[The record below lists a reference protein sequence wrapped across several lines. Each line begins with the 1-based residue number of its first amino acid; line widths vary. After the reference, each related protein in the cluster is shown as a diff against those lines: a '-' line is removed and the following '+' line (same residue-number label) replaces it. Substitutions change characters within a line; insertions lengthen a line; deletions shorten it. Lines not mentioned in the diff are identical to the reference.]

1 MALSNSEEQLMEY
14 IWQNEKIYMKQILDC
29 YEEPKPATTTIAT
42 LLKRMQQKGFVG
54 YELTGNSR
62 AYFARVAKDKYFSL
76 QVNNIISKYFDNSPS
91 QFASFFTKE
100 TRMTKKQLQDLKNII
115 NAEIKKK
122 K

>member
-14 IWQNEKIYMKQILDC
+14 IWQNEKIYMKELLNC
-29 YEEPKPATTTIAT
+29 YDDPKPATTTIAT
-42 LLKRMQQKGFVG
+42 LLKRMQKKGFVG

-62 AYFARVAKDKYFSL
+62 AYYALVAKDNYFSS
-76 QVNNIISKYFDNSPS
+76 QVNDIISKYFDNSPS

-100 TRMTKKQLQDLKNII
+100 TRMTKKQLEELKSII
-115 NAEIKKK
+115 DNEIKKK